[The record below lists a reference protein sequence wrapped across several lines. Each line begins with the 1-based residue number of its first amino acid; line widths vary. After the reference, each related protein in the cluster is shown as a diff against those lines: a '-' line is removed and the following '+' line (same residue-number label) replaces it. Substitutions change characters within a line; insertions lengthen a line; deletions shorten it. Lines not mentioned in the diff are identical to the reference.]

1 MRRIFILIFLLSFA
15 CVKILSQD
23 VKPEDVKFKIDTSKI
38 KETKN
43 EFILPEFVIT
53 GRETIEV
60 EIGEKIF
67 SDVVNLP
74 DVDFK
79 LYKISYEG
87 KITPD
92 VSLSS
97 ERISYLSK
105 SVKNPVAKFKAGIG
119 RYTTT
124 YFDGM
129 IQGNVFKNFYVN
141 SNFKHRASQGFIDN
155 ADYVKNQFSVG
166 FDFEIPKVGEKF
178 FHWVSN
184 ARISPLLSYSTYSFG
199 FYGSSEPSFHR
210 NINDLNLALSFESPY
225 HRDFDYVFKFD
236 YSDFTLLDT
245 ISRYEGSSFEGRE
258 KRIDFGLKY
267 RQNVDFLKLMFDV
280 EYTMLV
286 ERYLKIDVSA
296 GNLFEF
302 FDAGKN
308 YDLRFGV
315 KFFSFENYD
324 RVQRTRIYP
333 SASFKYLVGRSTQ
346 IYASFSPEVLN
357 QTIADY
363 IEVNRFLTKNLNIVR
378 AENYFNLAVGVKYG
392 IEIFGF
398 DAGLNFKAFKNFPI
412 YMEHKKGFYGI
423 EFERAQFIE
432 LKSSGYLNYG
442 RSDFTFNV
450 SLLSSYNAR
459 SKKPVPYYPNF
470 SANLGYSYKF
480 AFGLAINSEISL
492 ISSRVYDFEGSEL
505 RGFALVNLG
514 AEFEVLKNFKIFANF
529 DNLFS
534 QRFYLWNSYLE
545 PNFIFIGGIEY
556 KF

>member
-1 MRRIFILIFLLSFA
+1 MSLA

-23 VKPEDVKFKIDTSKI
+23 VKPEDVKFKIDTAKI
-38 KETKN
+38 KETKD
-43 EFILPEFVIT
+43 EFLLPEFVIT

-60 EIGEKIF
+60 KIGEKIF
-67 SDVVNLP
+67 SDYINLP
-74 DVDFK
+74 EVDFK
-79 LYKISYEG
+79 LYKISSEG
-87 KITPD
+87 KTTSD
-92 VSLSS
+92 VLLLS
-97 ERISYLSK
+97 EKISYPQSII
-105 SVKNPVAKFKAGIG
+105 KNPVAKFKAGIG

-129 IQGNVFKNFYVN
+129 IQGNVFKGLSVN
-141 SNFKHRASQGFIDN
+141 SNFQHRASQGFIDN

-166 FDFEIPKVGEKF
+166 FNFQMPKVKEKF
-178 FHWVSN
+178 FQWVSN
-184 ARISPLLSYSTYSFG
+184 AKISPLLSYSTYSFG

-210 NINDLNLALSFESPY
+210 NINNLRLTLSFESQY
-225 HRDFDYVFKFD
+225 HRDFDYVFKLD

-245 ISRYEGSSFEGRE
+245 ISRYENSSFEGRE

-280 EYTMLV
+280 EYTTLV
-286 ERYLKIDVSA
+286 ERYLKFDVYA
-296 GNLFEF
+296 ENLFEF
-302 FDAGKN
+302 FDVGKN
-308 YDLRFGV
+308 YDLKFGV
-315 KFFSFENYD
+315 KFFSFENYKRD
-324 RVQRTRIYP
+324 KKFKIYP
-333 SASFKYLVGRSTQ
+333 SLLFKYLAGKSTQ

-357 QTIADY
+357 QTITDY
-363 IEVNRFLTKNLNIVR
+363 IKANRFLTKNLNILR
-378 AENYFNLAVGVKYG
+378 AENYFNLTVGVKYG
-392 IEIFGF
+392 VGNFGF
-398 DAGLNFKAFKNFPI
+398 DSGLNFRAFENFPI
-412 YMEHKKGFYGI
+412 YVEHMKGFYGI

-442 RSDFTFNV
+442 QSEFIFNA

-470 SANLGYSYKF
+470 SANLGYSHKF

-492 ISSRVYDFEGSEL
+492 ISSRVYDFEGNEL

-534 QRFYLWNSYLE
+534 QRFYLWNNYIE
-545 PNFIFIGGIEY
+545 PNLVFVGGVEY